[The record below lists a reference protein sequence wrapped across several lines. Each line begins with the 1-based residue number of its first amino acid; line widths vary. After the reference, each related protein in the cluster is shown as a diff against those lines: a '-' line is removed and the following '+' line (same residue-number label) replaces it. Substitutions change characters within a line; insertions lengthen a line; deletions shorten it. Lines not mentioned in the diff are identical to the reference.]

1 MMTTIAIRPFIFT
14 ILSVFAISAGI
25 LGQDDHGGHGAEAV
39 KNTGGAATGILLLAH
54 GGKENWNEEV
64 KKIAVAVDK
73 VMPVE
78 AAFGM
83 ATKRN
88 IQDAADRLIKRGVS
102 EIVAVPLFVS
112 SHSSV
117 ITSTEYLLGLRKEAP
132 ADLAVFAKMDH
143 GHGGHDSHQAAD
155 NSFDP
160 TTPIKSSVKIRML
173 PALDRHPL
181 VAEILMSRA
190 AAISKDPA
198 NEVVVLVAHGPV
210 DEDANNLWLADM
222 AALAKQ
228 MSAGH
233 KFKRIEYMTVR
244 DDAPDP
250 IRSNATAELRKV
262 VERAS
267 GEGNR
272 VLIVPLLL
280 SYGGIEQG
288 VKKRLEGLQ
297 YTIPGQGLLP
307 DARLE
312 KWVLSSVRETS
323 AKK

>member
-1 MMTTIAIRPFIFT
+1 MLINTIRHFAFSLLTVVVMSLGIF
-14 ILSVFAISAGI
+14 GQHHHG
-25 LGQDDHGGHGAEAV
+25 GQDAQAV
-39 KNTGGAATGILLLAH
+39 KKAGGSGTGILLLAH

-64 KKIAVAVDK
+64 KKIAAAVDR

-78 AAFGM
+78 VAFGM

-88 IQDAADRLIKRGVS
+88 IQDAADRLVKRGVT

-117 ITSTEYLLGLRKEAP
+117 ITSTEYLLGLRKDAP
-132 ADLAVFAKMDH
+132 AALASFAKMDH
-143 GHGGHDSHQAAD
+143 GYGGHDSHLAAD
-155 NSFDP
+155 KSFDP
-160 TTPIKSSVKIRML
+160 TTPIKSSVGIRML

-210 DEDANNLWLADM
+210 EEEENNLWLGDM

-228 MSAGH
+228 MAAGH
-233 KFKRIEYMTVR
+233 KFKRIEYLTVR

-262 VERAS
+262 VETAS
-267 GEGNR
+267 AEGNR

-288 VKKRLEGLQ
+288 VRKRLEGLQ
-297 YTIPGQGLLP
+297 YVIPEQGLLP

-323 AKK
+323 ARK

>member
-1 MMTTIAIRPFIFT
+1 MTTNAIRYFVF
-14 ILSVFAISAGI
+14 SVFTVFVVSLGI
-25 LGQDDHGGHGAEAV
+25 LGQHDHGGHGAEAV
-39 KNTGGAATGILLLAH
+39 KKAGGSGTGILLLAH

-64 KKIAVAVDK
+64 KKIAAAVDK
-73 VMPVE
+73 SMPVE
-78 AAFGM
+78 VAFGM

-88 IQDAADRLIKRGVS
+88 IQDAANRLIKRGVS

-117 ITSTEYLLGLRKEAP
+117 ITSTEYLLGLRKAAP

-143 GHGGHDSHQAAD
+143 GHGGHDSHQSAD

-190 AAISKDPA
+190 AAISIDPA

-210 DEDANNLWLADM
+210 EEEENNLWLADM
-222 AALAKQ
+222 AALAKL

-233 KFKRIEYMTVR
+233 KFKRIEYLTVR

-288 VKKRLEGLQ
+288 VKERLEGLQ
-297 YTIPGQGLLP
+297 YTIPAQGLLP